1 MPSLSILYFDF
12 FTSRQDR
19 FTKLRLTE
27 PLTPFLYSRRNFLSF
42 LLMIHLT
49 NHSDT
54 LSELDL
60 SSRRIPITFRK
71 RTNSL
76 SRMSDV
82 ERQERGDRVKNQTGP
97 AGSRV
102 RESIVATIMPFPC
115 FYRGNNERVNF
126 SSLSGCPSLRTI
138 RRTPQSVFP
147 VPSGIFFA
155 SLLSLVIGWLLMAHD
170 CLSTLV
176 YDVFAI
182 LSYTSRC
189 HFIFTDRSWDGRLFH
204 EEISIGKTTFNR
216 DLSIREVGF

>member
-1 MPSLSILYFDF
+1 MPSVSILYFDF
-12 FTSRQDR
+12 FYIEARSIYKTSTYRAVNSISLLA
-19 FTKLRLTE
+19 TKLLIL
-27 PLTPFLYSRRNFLSF
+27 PIDDPPNQSSWYSPGTRFILPKNSNYLSKKNK
-42 LLMIHLT
+42 LP
-49 NHSDT
+49 
-54 LSELDL
+54 
-60 SSRRIPITFRK
+60 IPYVRC
-71 RTNSL
+71 R
-76 SRMSDV
+76 
-82 ERQERGDRVKNQTGP
+82 ERGDRVKNQTGP

-102 RESIVATIMPFPC
+102 RESIVATIMNFPC
-115 FYRGNNERVNF
+115 CYRGNNERVNF
-126 SSLSGCPSLRTI
+126 SSLSGCPSLRAI
-138 RRTPQSVFP
+138 PCTPQSVFP
-147 VPSGIFFA
+147 VPGGIFFA